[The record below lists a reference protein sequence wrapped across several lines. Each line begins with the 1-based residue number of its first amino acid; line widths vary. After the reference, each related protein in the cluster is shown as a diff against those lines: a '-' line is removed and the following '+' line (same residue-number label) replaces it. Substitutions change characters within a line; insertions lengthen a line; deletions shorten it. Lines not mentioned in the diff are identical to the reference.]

1 MRNKG
6 LVLFFTILISLA
18 CLYCL
23 SFTVVT
29 KSIEKSAKEYATTGD
44 AYEKALNSQ
53 IAVYKAENGKAP
65 KGLEYSRLVNDVQ
78 TTLEREYLDRMKD
91 SSVWL
96 GFTYG

>member
-29 KSIEKSAKEYATTGD
+29 KSIEKSAKEYATSGD
-44 AYEKALNSQ
+44 AYDKALSSQ
-53 IAVYKAENGKAP
+53 IATFNA
-65 KGLEYSRLVNDVQ
+65 
-78 TTLEREYLDRMKD
+78 
-91 SSVWL
+91 
-96 GFTYG
+96 